1 MKCNPDS
8 KLYNGLLS
16 PKAFSLLIL
25 AILFLASC
33 NQKPKTAADNISSAI
48 STSKGYTDTA
58 TSSVKVFDQNGKV
71 CIQQSNTYY
80 ETVNWT
86 GANGKTSILLKIKKT
101 ELCFADSVNKDKVF
115 EITARS
121 VSPGKNI
128 SWQTSFVATDISFA
142 DNTLLTVKEG
152 DDSEHEFFRRFSLEN
167 GSEVFS
173 CSFSD
178 LEVKIPNVANKYFI
192 GYTSKRAAS
201 DPLGQLKQENLL
213 GVVRFGSSSASID
226 SFTVKLKRSKV
237 ADKIRDAVPGLLMV
251 SGNEN
256 AMVIED
262 GRTIALIKLGTNY
275 TDKDIDGFGAKF
287 TYYYGDDNES
297 TDIFIP
303 VVNGRFDM
311 SHAKYD
317 KDIFEIGGF

>member
-1 MKCNPDS
+1 MKCNPNS
-8 KLYNGLLS
+8 KFNHGLLS
-16 PKAFSLLIL
+16 PKVLSLLL
-25 AILFLASC
+25 PVVFFLSAC
-33 NQKPKTAADNISSAI
+33 NQKPKGPTDSLTTAPSDG
-48 STSKGYTDTA
+48 KGFSDTA

-80 ETVNWT
+80 ETVYVT
-86 GANGKTSILLKIKKT
+86 TAAGKTSLLLKIKKT

-121 VSPGKNI
+121 VSAGKNI
-128 SWQTSFVATDISFA
+128 SWQISFVATDISFA

-152 DDSEHEFFRRFSLEN
+152 ADTDHEFFRRFSLEN
-167 GSEVFS
+167 GNEVFS

-178 LEVKIPNVANKYFI
+178 LEVKIPNVPNKYFI

-213 GVVRFGSSSASID
+213 GVVRFGSSLAAID

-237 ADKIRDAVPGLLMV
+237 ADKLRDAVPGLLMV
-251 SGNEN
+251 SNNES

-262 GRTIALIKLGTNY
+262 GRTIALIKLGANY

-297 TDIFIP
+297 TDIFVP

-311 SHAKYD
+311 THAKYD